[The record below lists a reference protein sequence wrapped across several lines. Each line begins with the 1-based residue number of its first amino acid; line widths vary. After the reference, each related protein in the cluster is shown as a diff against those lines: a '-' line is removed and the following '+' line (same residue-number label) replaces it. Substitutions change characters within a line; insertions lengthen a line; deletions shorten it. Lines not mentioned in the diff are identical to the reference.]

1 MSAGKCLYPGSFD
14 PVTLGHVD
22 IIRRAAGIF
31 DEVIVGV
38 LHNPDKRGCFPVEK
52 RLDMLRRACVDF
64 PNVRVIAYAGLMAE
78 CCREYGVTVAVRGVR
93 GAADLEA
100 EAAMAHINRRLNPA
114 LETLLLPALPEHV
127 MISASLVRQLAMFHA
142 DISAYVPPQVVQ
154 DVRAA
159 FDQTEP

>member
-52 RLDMLRRACVDF
+52 RLDMLRRECADF

-127 MISASLVRQLAMFHA
+127 MISASMVRQLAMFHA
-142 DISAYVPPQVVQ
+142 DISAYVPPQIVQ

>member
-52 RLDMLRRACVDF
+52 RLDI
-64 PNVRVIAYAGLMAE
+64 VRVIAYAGLMAE

-127 MISASLVRQLAMFHA
+127 MISASTVRQLAMFHA

>member
-1 MSAGKCLYPGSFD
+1 M
-14 PVTLGHVD
+14 
-22 IIRRAAGIF
+22 
-31 DEVIVGV
+31 
-38 LHNPDKRGCFPVEK
+38 
-52 RLDMLRRACVDF
+52 
-64 PNVRVIAYAGLMAE
+64 
-78 CCREYGVTVAVRGVR
+78 TVAVRGVR

-127 MISASLVRQLAMFHA
+127 MISASMVRQLAMFHA
-142 DISAYVPPQVVQ
+142 DISAYVPPQIVQ